1 MSSDRRIATPSD
13 ARCHP
18 LAAALAAFAL
28 VALSTPAFA
37 EGHGHAPHW
46 SYRGDTGPTHWR
58 SLETAFAA
66 CGVGREQ
73 SPIDIRSTAV
83 QKSDL
88 PAIRFAYQ
96 PGPLKIIDN
105 GHTVQVNVAPG
116 STIEVGGRRFEL
128 VQFHFH
134 RPSEE
139 AIDGRHQD
147 MVAHLV
153 HKDAEGRLGVVAVL
167 LKAGAIN
174 PAVASLWNN
183 LPSHKEVEV
192 AVPGVTIDPADL
204 LPADR
209 AYFTFA
215 GSLTTPPC
223 SEGVTWFVLKHP
235 TTLSTGEIE
244 RFARLYP
251 NNARPVQPLNG
262 RVVRA
267 SP

>member
-1 MSSDRRIATPSD
+1 MNSHRRIARQTAATRHPV
-13 ARCHP
+13 AGP
-18 LAAALAAFAL
+18 LAALAL
-28 VALSTPAFA
+28 VCLSSSGLA
-37 EGHGHAPHW
+37 EGHGPHW
-46 SYRGDTGPTHWR
+46 SYHGTTGPSHWP
-58 SLETAFAA
+58 SMESGFAA
-66 CGVGREQ
+66 CGTGHEQ
-73 SPIDIRSTAV
+73 SPIDIRSAATRKA
-83 QKSDL
+83 DL
-88 PAIRFAYQ
+88 PAIRFAYR
-96 PGPLKIIDN
+96 PGPPKIVDN

-139 AIDGRHQD
+139 SIDGKRQE

-153 HKDAEGRLGVVAVL
+153 HKDAEGRLAVVAVL
-167 LKAGAIN
+167 LKPGAIN
-174 PAVASLWNN
+174 PMVATLWNN
-183 LPSHKEVEV
+183 VPSRKEVEV
-192 AVPGVTIDPADL
+192 EVPRTTIDPTDL

-209 AYFTFA
+209 AYYTFT

-223 SEGVTWFVLKHP
+223 SEGVTWLVLRNP
-235 TTLSTGEIE
+235 TTLSAGEID

-251 NNARPVQPLNG
+251 MNARPLQPLNG